1 MTGIYLPCSQTPREY
16 TPTPSCCGSHVATV
30 THLETTM
37 FISAQPHLPTKHG
50 DSLRLLH
57 MIISSNAVSEM
68 TYTVSSGTLN
78 PTIPYHIQQCSTRIQ
93 QHTGVRL
100 ESIFSGLTLG
110 LDYKGLRL
118 GLGLHLSGYDYITA
132 ADCRNCLRWS

>member
-1 MTGIYLPCSQTPREY
+1 
-16 TPTPSCCGSHVATV
+16 
-30 THLETTM
+30 
-37 FISAQPHLPTKHG
+37 
-50 DSLRLLH
+50 

-93 QHTGVRL
+93 QRTGVRL

-118 GLGLHLSGYDYITA
+118 GLGLHLSGDDYITA